1 MRWLELCSYSGIGNT
16 GAGVTLVAALSR
28 AQRHR
33 EIGHARPPR
42 ISAEFSGPFVRLPV
56 RALVICRERQPVAHP
71 SGRARHGGAR
81 RRARASLLN
90 CFTPPQE

>member
-1 MRWLELCSYSGIGNT
+1 MRWLELCSYSGIGNP

-42 ISAEFSGPFVRLPV
+42 ISAEFSGPFACPSS
-56 RALVICRERQPVAHP
+56 RALVICRTRQPVAHP
-71 SGRARHGGAR
+71 SGCARHGGAR
-81 RRARASLLN
+81 RRARASLL
-90 CFTPPQE
+90 